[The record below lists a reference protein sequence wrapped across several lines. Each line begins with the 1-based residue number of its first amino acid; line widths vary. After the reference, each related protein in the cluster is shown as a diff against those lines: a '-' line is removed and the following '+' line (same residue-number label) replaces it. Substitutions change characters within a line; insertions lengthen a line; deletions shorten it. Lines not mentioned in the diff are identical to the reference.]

1 MAKKTLL
8 DEVIDE
14 MNTEIEEDAKALDL
28 KKLFRDQ
35 LVTKRNE
42 KTREVK
48 VDNDSNDS
56 TTEKD

>member
-14 MNTEIEEDAKALDL
+14 MNTEIDEDCKALDL
-28 KKLFRDQ
+28 KKTFRDQ

-42 KTREVK
+42 KTKEVR
-48 VDNDSNDS
+48 VDNDS
-56 TTEKD
+56 TTETD

>member
-14 MNTEIEEDAKALDL
+14 MNTEIEEDCKALDL

-42 KTREVK
+42 KTKEVK
-48 VDNDSNDS
+48 VDGNDSV
-56 TTEKD
+56 TEKD